1 MSDTDVIRDRAA
13 RADQAAAIRAQGFAS
28 LASSCESCATALSTF
43 STQAEGRAD
52 SLGGVWQPWGTQVP
66 DNAKNVPDIADA
78 PLSIDEFIA
87 WNETTALRDL
97 ATASNPDALDGGQAV
112 VLAQVALSRYADTQ
126 GLALTYGIGT
136 STQSQSLQTLNSRFS
151 LKADNRELEALATW
165 GIDQEHLENGTLLPT
180 LEVSDETGEKLAAS
194 TELSDSVARWDCVAQ
209 SLPTAQLKNHVISDA
224 SIKADELFS
233 RVDKTLKNGATDTR
247 AMRCSIDTSSA
258 DAIFLTLIEADLHL
272 VNTSD
277 EGLRTIGIQAALDD
291 IRSWMGVATMSSL
304 PLPTPVPAK
313 GTDDSQS
320 SQSVARTE
328 SGQSN

>member
-1 MSDTDVIRDRAA
+1 MSDTDIIRDRAA
-13 RADQAAAIRAQGFAS
+13 RADQAAAIRAQSFAS

-43 STQAEGRAD
+43 STQAQGRAN

-112 VLAQVALSRYADTQ
+112 ALTQVALSRYADTQ

-136 STQSQSLQTLNSRFS
+136 RMQSQSLQTLNSRFS
-151 LKADNRELEALATW
+151 MKTDNRELAALATW
-165 GIDQEHLENGTLLPT
+165 GIGQEHLENGTMLPT
-180 LEVSDETGEKLAAS
+180 LEKSDETGEKLAAS
-194 TELSDSVARWDCVAQ
+194 PELSDSVARWDCVAQ
-209 SLPTAQLKNHVISDA
+209 SLPTAQLKNQVISDA

-233 RVDKTLKNGATDTR
+233 RVDETLKNGATDTR

-277 EGLRTIGIQAALDD
+277 ESLRTIGIQAALDD

-304 PLPTPVPAK
+304 PLPTPVPAE
-313 GTDDSQS
+313 GTDDSPS

>member
-1 MSDTDVIRDRAA
+1 M
-13 RADQAAAIRAQGFAS
+13 
-28 LASSCESCATALSTF
+28 
-43 STQAEGRAD
+43 
-52 SLGGVWQPWGTQVP
+52 
-66 DNAKNVPDIADA
+66 
-78 PLSIDEFIA
+78 
-87 WNETTALRDL
+87 
-97 ATASNPDALDGGQAV
+97 
-112 VLAQVALSRYADTQ
+112 
-126 GLALTYGIGT
+126 
-136 STQSQSLQTLNSRFS
+136 
-151 LKADNRELEALATW
+151 

-277 EGLRTIGIQAALDD
+277 EDLRTIGIQAALDD

-304 PLPTPVPAK
+304 PLPTPVPAE

-320 SQSVARTE
+320 SQSVARTK

>member
-1 MSDTDVIRDRAA
+1 MSDTDVVRDRAA

-43 STQAEGRAD
+43 STQAQGRAD
-52 SLGGVWQPWGTQVP
+52 SLGGVWEPWGTQVP
-66 DNAKNVPDIADA
+66 DNTENVPDIADA

-97 ATASNPDALDGGQAV
+97 ATASNPEALDGGQAV
-112 VLAQVALSRYADTQ
+112 ALAQVALSRYADTQ
-126 GLALTYGIGT
+126 GLALTYGIGE
-136 STQSQSLQTLNSRFS
+136 STQSLSLQTLNSRFS
-151 LKADNRELEALATW
+151 LKTDNKDLEELATW
-165 GIDQEHLENGTLLPT
+165 GLDQEQLENGTLMPT
-180 LEVSDETGEKLAAS
+180 LEVSDETGEKLAVS

-209 SLPTAQLKNHVISDA
+209 SLPAAQLKNQVISDA

-233 RVDKTLKNGATDTR
+233 RVDATLENGATDTR

-258 DAIFLTLIEADLHL
+258 DAIFSTPIEADLHL

-291 IRSWMGVATMSSL
+291 IRSWMGAATMSSL
-304 PLPTPVPAK
+304 PLPTPVPAE
-313 GTDDSQS
+313 GTDNS
-320 SQSVARTE
+320 
-328 SGQSN
+328 